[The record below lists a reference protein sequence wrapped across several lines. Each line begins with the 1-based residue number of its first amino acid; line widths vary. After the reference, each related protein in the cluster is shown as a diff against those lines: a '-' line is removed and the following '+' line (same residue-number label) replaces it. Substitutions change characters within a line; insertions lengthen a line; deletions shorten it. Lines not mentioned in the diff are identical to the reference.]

1 MSTSQGR
8 CALNGPLPGGKAGL
22 RLAGLGGPCLEMP
35 QAGISQPCHPGSVP
49 SLLLKSPLLE
59 SKALTFQD
67 QPRCCSEEGGL
78 GPPDGV
84 GVTEYECPAFFTPGG
99 SRTCVLPSSPQGCA
113 LPSSPRDRGCPRVHC
128 LPHPGTGGAY
138 TCALPSLSWC
148 QGIPSSTRKAVPV
161 RQSGSQDPITI
172 HTYKQKQGYCF
183 SVGCTV
189 IRK

>member
-84 GVTEYECPAFFTPGG
+84 GVTEYECPAFFTPE
-99 SRTCVLPSSPQGCA
+99 GCA
-113 LPSSPRDRGCPRVHC
+113 LPSSPRDRGCHVCTAFLTQGR
-128 LPHPGTGGAY
+128 GGAY

-148 QGIPSSTRKAVPV
+148 QGIPSSTGKAVPV